1 MMTKRNMAF
10 NPLLKAAFAPEGE
23 VKVPDAML
31 ESAKDRTP
39 GSGDGDKEMA
49 MFEALDRRVKE
60 DNRGLAA
67 SLLLDWAS
75 EGEPTWLDFSSLAI
89 TYADLPDLESD
100 DEDYT
105 DEQVDAYND
114 ALAELANAAIA
125 MGASQDDVTSM
136 IDDEDDDA
144 AASVFDTLSDIDDD
158 DDAISQYTIAGDDE
172 DALFEAPK
180 IKVVRGGKVKLIR
193 KRIRKM
199 RRTSKQK
206 AAIKKARRKA
216 QTSTAKLHR
225 RKSMN
230 LRKKRGM

>member
-1 MMTKRNMAF
+1 MMTKRNMGF
-10 NPLLKAAFAPEGE
+10 NPLLKAAFAPEAE
-23 VKVPDAML
+23 VQVPDAML
-31 ESAKDRTP
+31 ESAKQRKP

-60 DNRGLAA
+60 DRRGLAA
-67 SLLLDWAS
+67 SMLLDWAS
-75 EGEPTWLDFSSLAI
+75 DGEPTWLDFSALAI
-89 TYADLPDLESD
+89 SLADLPDLEGD

-114 ALAELANAAIA
+114 ALSELAYAAIA
-125 MGASQDDVTSM
+125 LGANQDDVTSM

-144 AASVFDTLSDIDDD
+144 ASAVFDSLSDVDDD
-158 DDAISQYTIAGDDE
+158 DDAIGEYTIAGDDE

-193 KRIRKM
+193 KRLRKL

-225 RKSMN
+225 RKSMKI
-230 LRKKRGM
+230 RQKRGM

>member
-1 MMTKRNMAF
+1 MMTKRNMGF
-10 NPLLKAAFAPEGE
+10 NPLLKAAFAPEAE
-23 VKVPDAML
+23 VQVPDAML
-31 ESAKDRTP
+31 ESAKQRNP
-39 GSGDGDKEMA
+39 GSGDKEMA
-49 MFEALDRRVKE
+49 MFEALDRHVRE
-60 DNRGLAA
+60 GRRGLAA

-75 EGEPTWLDFSSLAI
+75 DGEPTWVDFSSLAI
-89 TYADLPDLESD
+89 SFADLPDLEDD

-105 DEQVDAYND
+105 DDQVDAYNE
-114 ALAELANAAIA
+114 ALSELAYAAIA
-125 MGASQDDVTSM
+125 LGANQDDVTSM

-144 AASVFDTLSDIDDD
+144 ASAVFDSLSDVDDD
-158 DDAISQYTIAGDDE
+158 DDAIGQYTIAGDDD

-193 KRIRKM
+193 KRIRKL

>member
-1 MMTKRNMAF
+1 MMTKRNMGF
-10 NPLLKAAFAPEGE
+10 NPLLKAAFSPESEAQAPN
-23 VKVPDAML
+23 AMM
-31 ESAKDRTP
+31 ENAGNRKP
-39 GSGDGDKEMA
+39 GTDDKEMA
-49 MFEALDRRVKE
+49 MFEALDRHINEGR
-60 DNRGLAA
+60 RGLAA

-75 EGEPTWLDFSSLAI
+75 DGEPTWADFSSLAI
-89 TYADLPDLESD
+89 SFADLPDLEGD

-105 DEQVDAYND
+105 DDQVDAYND
-114 ALAELANAAIA
+114 ALSELAYAAIA
-125 MGASQDDVTSM
+125 LGANQDDVTSM

-144 AASVFDTLSDIDDD
+144 ASAVFDSMSDVDDD
-158 DDAISQYTIAGDDE
+158 DDAIGEYTIAGDDD

-225 RKSMN
+225 RKSMKI
-230 LRKKRGM
+230 RQKRGM

>member
-1 MMTKRNMAF
+1 MMTKRNMGF
-10 NPLLKAAFAPEGE
+10 NPLLKAAFTPEAE
-23 VKVPDAML
+23 VQVPDAML
-31 ESAKDRTP
+31 ESAMERQP
-39 GSGDGDKEMA
+39 GTDDKEMA
-49 MFEALDRRVKE
+49 MFEALDRHISEGR
-60 DNRGLAA
+60 RGLAA

-75 EGEPTWLDFSSLAI
+75 DGEPTWADFSSLAI
-89 TYADLPDLESD
+89 SFADLPDLED

-105 DEQVDAYND
+105 DDQVDAYND
-114 ALAELANAAIA
+114 ALSELAYAAIA
-125 MGASQDDVTSM
+125 LGANQDDVTSM

-144 AASVFDTLSDIDDD
+144 ASAVFDSMSDVDDD
-158 DDAISQYTIAGDDE
+158 DDAIGQYTIAGDDE

-193 KRIRKM
+193 KRIRKL

-225 RKSMN
+225 RKSMMI
-230 LRKKRGM
+230 RKKRGM

>member
-1 MMTKRNMAF
+1 MINKNNMRY
-10 NPLLKAAFAPEGE
+10 NPLIKAAFAPEAE
-23 VKVPDAML
+23 TQAADAML
-31 ESAKDRTP
+31 ESARKR
-39 GSGDGDKEMA
+39 GQGAEDKEMA

-60 DNRGLAA
+60 DRRGLAA
-67 SLLLDWAS
+67 SLLLEWATD
-75 EGEPTWLDFSSLAI
+75 GEPTWADFSALAISLA
-89 TYADLPDLESD
+89 DLDDL
-100 DEDYT
+100 DEDAEYT

-114 ALAELANAAIA
+114 ALSDLAYAAIS

-144 AASVFDTLSDIDDD
+144 ASAVYDALNDVDDE

-180 IKVVRGGKVKLIR
+180 IRVVRGGKVTLIR
-193 KRIRKM
+193 KRIRKV

-206 AAIKKARRKA
+206 AALKKARRKA

-225 RKSMN
+225 LKS
-230 LRKKRGM
+230 LKIRKKRGL

>member
-1 MMTKRNMAF
+1 
-10 NPLLKAAFAPEGE
+10 
-23 VKVPDAML
+23 
-31 ESAKDRTP
+31 
-39 GSGDGDKEMA
+39 MA
-49 MFEALDRRVKE
+49 MFEALDRHINEGR
-60 DNRGLAA
+60 RGLAA

-75 EGEPTWLDFSSLAI
+75 DGEPTWADFSSLAI
-89 TYADLPDLESD
+89 SLADLPDLEDD

-105 DEQVDAYND
+105 DDQVDAYND
-114 ALAELANAAIA
+114 ALSELAYAAIA
-125 MGASQDDVTSM
+125 LGANQDDVTSM

-144 AASVFDTLSDIDDD
+144 ASAV
-158 DDAISQYTIAGDDE
+158 YTIAGDDE

-193 KRIRKM
+193 KRLRKL

-230 LRKKRGM
+230 IRRKRGM

>member
-1 MMTKRNMAF
+1 MMTKRNMGF
-10 NPLLKAAFAPEGE
+10 NPLLKAAFAAEPETSAANA
-23 VKVPDAML
+23 AML
-31 ESAKDRTP
+31 ENAGNRKPVTD
-39 GSGDGDKEMA
+39 DKEMA
-49 MFEALDRRVKE
+49 MFEALDLRVKQ
-60 DNRGLAA
+60 DRRGLAA
-67 SLLLDWAS
+67 SMLLEWAS
-75 EGEPTWLDFSSLAI
+75 DGEPTWPDFSALAI
-89 TYADLPDLESD
+89 TLADLPDLD
-100 DEDYT
+100 DEDDDYT

-114 ALAELANAAIA
+114 ALSELAYAAIA

-136 IDDEDDDA
+136 IDDDDDDA
-144 AASVFDTLSDIDDD
+144 ASSVFDALNDVADD

-225 RKSMN
+225 RKSMKI
-230 LRKKRGM
+230 REKRGL